1 MSEPK
6 PEVVTRALV
15 QDVQLPADGGT
26 LALVTLD
33 NGHDHTKPN
42 TFGLEGMAGLSAAVA
57 TLQQRAEAGEIVA
70 VAVTGKPFIFAVGA
84 DLSGVPG
91 VASREQALG
100 SPAPATPPT
109 RRSWTCRCRPS
120 PSSTARRWAAA
131 SSCRWPATTAR

>member
-70 VAVTGKPFIFAVGA
+70 VDATGEGKDAEFTFKGAPKVGELDIPLVEAGDGSA
-84 DLSGVPG
+84 D
-91 VASREQALG
+91 
-100 SPAPATPPT
+100 
-109 RRSWTCRCRPS
+109 
-120 PSSTARRWAAA
+120 
-131 SSCRWPATTAR
+131 